1 MDKREGLQKIAF
13 LGTCV
18 PRQCGI
24 ATFTYDLCHAIA
36 TQYSKTETLIVPVN
50 DVDTG
55 YQYPPEVRFEVE
67 EQDIDDY
74 HRAADFLNLS
84 NCDVV
89 SLHHEFGIFGGEAG
103 AHILALLRSLH
114 MPVVT
119 TLHTVLQEPE
129 EDQFRVTREL
139 AALSARLVVMSQKG
153 RELLQTVYQVPPE
166 KIDVIPHGIPD
177 MPFVDPNF
185 YKDQFGVEGKCVLLT
200 FGLISPNK
208 GIENVLKA
216 LPDIVVA
223 VPNVVYIVLGA
234 THPNL
239 IRREGESYRLSLER
253 LARELGI
260 KRHVIFYN
268 RFVDIEE
275 LKEFLGAADIYI
287 TPYLN
292 RAQIT
297 SGTLSYAFGC
307 GKAVISTPYWH
318 AEELLADERG
328 VLVPFNDPKAIAR
341 EVVAL
346 LQDEPRRHAMR
357 KWAYM
362 LGREM
367 VWSNIAHLYVES
379 LQKAR
384 VSRLRKPRPFLVK
397 TLDEERVGLPT
408 KLDHLLKMTDS
419 TGILQHA
426 RFSIPHLATGYC
438 TDDNARGLLLAVLL
452 EEAGVQRPEVT
463 ELAFRCAAFVEYA
476 FNERARRFRNFMSF
490 DRHWQE
496 ESGSDDCQG
505 RVLWALGACIG
516 RSRHRPFQMWAL
528 PLFERALPA
537 MLELTSPRAW
547 ATALLGINDYCRHLR
562 GDRRVHQVRCE
573 LSARL
578 VRLYKENAAPH
589 WQWFEQVVTYDNG
602 KLPQA
607 LIQVGR
613 WLRDKEALDIGL
625 ASLRWLAELQ
635 TAKAGHFAPIGSNGF
650 YARGGKKARFDQQPL
665 EAQSMTAACLEA
677 YLATND
683 LFWYD
688 EARKAFE
695 WFLGRNDLG
704 LPVYDPNTGGCHD
717 ALHVDRLNLNQGAES
732 TLSFLLALTQMR
744 LVESTLT
751 AFNSP
756 AVAELAPRA
765 ARRARSSKSAL
776 AKVADGVRALP
787 GKTD

>member
-13 LGTCV
+13 FGTCV

-24 ATFTYDLCHAIA
+24 ATFTYDLCRAIA
-36 TQYSKTETLIVPVN
+36 AQYPKTETLIVPVN
-50 DVDTG
+50 DIDGG
-55 YQYPPEVRFEVE
+55 YEYPSEVRFEVA

-74 HRAADFLNLS
+74 HRAADFLNFS
-84 NCDVV
+84 NCDAV
-89 SLHHEFGIFGGEAG
+89 SLQHEFGIFGGEAG
-103 AHILALLRSLH
+103 AHVLALLRALH

-119 TLHTVLQEPE
+119 TLHTVLQEP
-129 EDQFRVTREL
+129 DPNQYRVMKEL

-153 RELLQTVYQVPPE
+153 RELLETIYQVPSE
-166 KIDVIPHGIPD
+166 KIDVIAHGIPD

-185 YKDQFGVEGKCVLLT
+185 YKDQFGVEGKFVLLT

-208 GIENVLKA
+208 GIENVLRA
-216 LPDIVVA
+216 LPDILA
-223 VPNVVYIVLGA
+223 QVPNVVYIVLGA
-234 THPNL
+234 THPAL
-239 IRREGESYRLSLER
+239 LRREGESYRLGLER

-260 KRHVIFYN
+260 KKNVIFYN

-287 TPYLN
+287 TPYLHK
-292 RAQIT
+292 AQVT

-307 GKAVISTPYWH
+307 GKAVVSTPYWH
-318 AEELLADERG
+318 AEELLADARG
-328 VLVPFNDPKAIAR
+328 VLVPFDDPEAIAK
-341 EVVAL
+341 EVIAL
-346 LQDEPRRHAMR
+346 LRDEPRRHAMR
-357 KWAYM
+357 KRAYM

-367 VWSNIAHLYVES
+367 VWSNVAHLYMES

-384 VSRLRKPRPFLVK
+384 MSRLRRPRPFLVK
-397 TLDEERVGLPT
+397 TLDEERVGLPAI

-438 TDDNARGLLLAVLL
+438 TDDNARGLVLAMLLD
-452 EEAGVQRPEVT
+452 EAGVQRSEVT
-463 ELAFRCAAFVEYA
+463 ELAVRCAAFVEYA
-476 FNERARRFRNFMSF
+476 YNEDTRRFRNFMSF

-496 ESGSDDCQG
+496 DGGSDDCQG
-505 RVLWALGACIG
+505 RVMWALGTCIG
-516 RSRHRPFQMWAL
+516 RSRHRQFQMWAL
-528 PLFERALPA
+528 PLFERVLPI

-547 ATALLGINDYCRHLR
+547 ATALLGINEYCRRLR
-562 GDRRVHQVRCE
+562 GDRLVHRVRRE
-573 LSARL
+573 LAERL
-578 VRLYKENAAPH
+578 VRLYKDTATPEWP
-589 WQWFEQVVTYDNG
+589 WFEEVVSYDNG

-613 WLRDKEALDIGL
+613 WLHDAEALDIGL
-625 ASLRWLAELQ
+625 RSLRWLVEVQ
-635 TAKAGHFAPIGSNGF
+635 TSKAGHFAPIGSDGF
-650 YARGGKKARFDQQPL
+650 YRRGDKKARFDQQPL

-677 YLATND
+677 YFATDD

-704 LPVYDPNTGGCHD
+704 LPIYDPNTGGCHD
-717 ALHVDRLNLNQGAES
+717 ALHVDRVNLNQGAES
-732 TLSFLLALTQMR
+732 TLSFLLALTHMR
-744 LVESTLT
+744 LVESRLT

-756 AVAELAPRA
+756 AAGELAPPAVQRSMRSK
-765 ARRARSSKSAL
+765 RRIGQA
-776 AKVADGVRALP
+776 
-787 GKTD
+787 

>member
-24 ATFTYDLCHAIA
+24 ATYTYDLCKAIA
-36 TQYSKTETLIVPVN
+36 AQYPKTETLIVPVN
-50 DVDTG
+50 DLETG
-55 YQYPPEVRFEVE
+55 YEYPPEVRFELA

-74 HRAADFLNLS
+74 HRAADFLNFS

-89 SLHHEFGIFGGEAG
+89 SLQHEFGIFGGEAG
-103 AHILALLRSLH
+103 AHVLALLRALH

-119 TLHTVLQEPE
+119 TLHTVLQEP
-129 EDQFRVTREL
+129 DANQYRVVKEL
-139 AALSARLVVMSQKG
+139 SALSARLVVMSQKG
-153 RELLQTVYQVPPE
+153 RDLLEKVYQVWPD
-166 KIDVIPHGIPD
+166 KIDVIAHGIPD

-185 YKDQFGVEGKCVLLT
+185 YKDQFGVEGKYVLLT

-216 LPDIVVA
+216 LPEVLDM
-223 VPNVVYIVLGA
+223 VPNVVYVVLGA
-234 THPNL
+234 THPVL
-239 IRREGESYRLSLER
+239 LRREGESYRLGLER

-260 KRHVIFYN
+260 KKNVIFYN

-287 TPYLN
+287 TPYLTE
-292 RAQIT
+292 AQVT

-307 GKAVISTPYWH
+307 GKAVVSTPYWH
-318 AEELLADERG
+318 AEELLADDRG
-328 VLVPFNDPKAIAR
+328 VLVPFNDPRAIAP
-341 EVVAL
+341 EVIAL

-357 KWAYM
+357 KRAYM

-379 LQKAR
+379 LQRAH
-384 VSRLRKPRPFLVK
+384 VSRVRKPRPFLVK
-397 TLDEERVGLPT
+397 TLEEERVGLPAI

-463 ELAFRCAAFVEYA
+463 ELAVRCAAFVEYA
-476 FNERARRFRNFMSF
+476 YNEHTRRFRNFMCF

-505 RVLWALGACIG
+505 RVLWALGTCAG
-516 RSRHRPFQMWAL
+516 RSRHRQFQMWAL
-528 PLFERALPA
+528 PLFERVLPI

-547 ATALLGINDYCRHLR
+547 ATALLGINEYCRRLR
-562 GDRRVHQVRCE
+562 GDRLVHSVGRE
-573 LSARL
+573 LATRL
-578 VRLYKENAAPH
+578 VNLYKNNAAPD
-589 WQWFEQVVTYDNG
+589 WPWFEQVVTYDNG

-613 WLRDKEALDIGL
+613 WLREAEALQIGL
-625 ASLRWLAELQ
+625 ESLRWLVQVQ
-635 TAKAGHFAPIGSNGF
+635 TAKAGHFAPIGSDGF
-650 YARGGKKARFDQQPL
+650 YHRGQKMPRFDQQPL

-677 YLATND
+677 YLATDD
-683 LFWYD
+683 LFWYE

-704 LPVYDPNTGGCHD
+704 LPIYDPNTGGCHD
-717 ALHVDRLNLNQGAES
+717 ALHVHRINLNQGAES

-744 LVESTLT
+744 LVASTLT
-751 AFNSP
+751 AFSSP
-756 AVAELAPRA
+756 AGEALAPAAGHRA
-765 ARRARSSKSAL
+765 SKGQHVQAPERL
-776 AKVADGVRALP
+776 
-787 GKTD
+787 